1 MDGILQLWNSLPQEV
16 RYGIIIAV
24 GGSAAV
30 GIGKAIVTYS
40 GKSISAGAK
49 RLFTKAPSSVQ
60 SPQLP
65 PQQLLIKV
73 ETAQP
78 LPSIKEPDP
87 PQPPP
92 LATHLPRRPAV
103 GFVARRDKEGRDI
116 VARLKETL
124 TPESSHLIVLWGEG
138 GIGKTTLAA
147 EAARELFAVFAKRIL
162 WTSADGRED
171 FSLSTLLD
179 EIATQ
184 LGNADL
190 RRLALEP
197 KKEEVRTLIAAAP
210 TLITLDNFETIS
222 PVEQTN
228 CAKWIAEHA
237 PCPALI
243 TTRQQINGAHNI
255 LIDAMSLE
263 EAREFLTRLI
273 EQAGNSR
280 TFEGLDQDRI
290 IQSADANPLVMQ
302 WIIAQIG
309 LAQRP
314 SDVLDDLAHGE
325 GDAAK
330 RVFDRSFKL
339 AQLSDD
345 GRDTLLALSLF
356 APSASRPAL
365 AEVAGLDSDV
375 KRLNEAIKSLAA
387 LCLVE
392 TTDAGERLTI
402 KGLTRELARAHLRK
416 DKRADEFRR
425 RFVAYFVRYAEA
437 HAKKTAED
445 FDTLEKE
452 KDNLLNSM
460 DAAFEIE
467 DWESVIRMM
476 DVIGRPVSGF
486 LSLRGYWDEFI
497 RRGEQVLM
505 AARTLQDGAAID
517 RFTHNIAVMY
527 QNRGDLNEAR
537 RLYDESFDIK
547 KRLGNQSGIAI
558 TLHQLGRLAEI
569 EGDSAEARRLY
580 NESLD
585 ITKKLGDQSG
595 IASTLH
601 QLAMIAQDEGDT
613 AEARRLYNESLDIAK
628 KLGSQSSI
636 ASSLH
641 ELGRLA
647 QAQGEIAEARR
658 LYNESLEIKKR
669 LGDQRGIASSLHQ
682 LGRLAE
688 NQGDKAEAARLFR
701 EALSIFEKLGSPDA
715 EIARQSLK
723 RVEGKSD

>member
-1 MDGILQLWNSLPQEV
+1 MDGLLQWWNALPPEV
-16 RYGIIIAV
+16 RYGIISTVV
-24 GGSAAV
+24 GGVALGAGAAIFK
-30 GIGKAIVTYS
+30 GFR
-40 GKSISAGAK
+40 KSIGAVSN
-49 RLFTKAPSSVQ
+49 RLFTKAPSSAQ
-60 SPQLP
+60 TPQLS

-78 LPSIKEPDP
+78 LPSTKEPDP

-103 GFVARRDKEGRDI
+103 GFVARRDKDGRDI

-124 TPESSHLIVLWGEG
+124 TPESSQLIVLWGEG

-147 EAARELFAVFAKRIL
+147 EAARELFGVFAKRIL

-184 LGNADL
+184 LGQPDL

-197 KKEEVRTLIAAAP
+197 KKEDVRVLIAAAP
-210 TLITLDNFETIS
+210 TLIMLDNFETIS
-222 PVEQTN
+222 PAEQTS

-263 EAREFLTRLI
+263 EAREFLNRLI
-273 EQAGNSR
+273 AQAGNSR
-280 TFEGLDQDRI
+280 AFEGLDRDRI

-302 WIIAQIG
+302 WIIAQID

-314 SDVLDDLAHGE
+314 GDVLDSLAHGE
-325 GDAAK
+325 GDAAQ
-330 RVFDRSFKL
+330 RVFDRSFNL
-339 AQLSDD
+339 PQLSDD
-345 GRDTLLALSLF
+345 GRASLLALSLF

-365 AEVAGLDSDV
+365 AEVAGLGDDI

-402 KGLTRELARAHLRK
+402 EGLTRELARAHLYK
-416 DKRADEFRR
+416 DERAGEFRR

-437 HAKKTAED
+437 NAKTTAKD
-445 FDTLEKE
+445 FDALESE
-452 KDNLLNSM
+452 KDNLLSAM
-460 DAAFEIE
+460 DAAFEMK
-467 DWESVIRMM
+467 DWASLMGIR
-476 DVIGRPVSGF
+476 SALEEF
-486 LSLRGYWDEFI
+486 LDLRGYWNEAI
-497 RRGEQVLM
+497 QRGEQAV
-505 AARTLQDGAAID
+505 AAAQSAEDEWRVAMFAMNVATIRLFRGEYNEAHSVYQQTLKVYKKLGSEE
-517 RFTHNIAVMY
+517 NIAVCLH
-527 QNRGDLNEAR
+527 QLGRLAQKEGDIAEAR
-537 RLYDESFDIK
+537 RLYNESLDIN

-558 TLHQLGRLAEI
+558 TLHQLGILAQKEGEI
-569 EGDSAEARRLY
+569 AEARRLY
-580 NESLD
+580 NESLE
-585 ITKKLGDQSG
+585 IEKRLGNQSG
-595 IASTLH
+595 IAFSLG
-601 QLAMIAQDEGDT
+601 QLGRLAEIEGDT
-613 AEARRLYNESLDIAK
+613 AEARRLYNESLDINK
-628 KLGSQSSI
+628 KLGDQS
-636 ASSLH
+636 
-641 ELGRLA
+641 
-647 QAQGEIAEARR
+647 
-658 LYNESLEIKKR
+658 
-669 LGDQRGIASSLHQ
+669 GIAISLHQ

-688 NQGDKAEAARLFR
+688 DQGDKAEAARLFR
-701 EALSIFEKLGSPDA
+701 EALSIFEKLGSPNA
-715 EIARQSLK
+715 ELARQSLK